1 MKLGHSPPL
10 PPPQFSSWSA
20 YCYLQIVLV
29 QKGESVTCFSSSSKS
44 SDNKVPKSTKGAERS
59 CFCFRAVCLVSVH
72 RVFTLLLLVVY
83 LEGEYD
89 MMSCSG
95 VKFPAKRRRKRPGSA
110 RVSSFRLAMTAL
122 GSRSLSRI
130 SRISLS
136 LSHETYLVWTR
147 EHRVKCRVIPA
158 LTLTLGCE

>member
-10 PPPQFSSWSA
+10 PPPQSSSWSA
-20 YCYLQIVLV
+20 YCYLQKQQQHGRQFWFRKENQLL
-29 QKGESVTCFSSSSKS
+29 GFFPSSKS

-59 CFCFRAVCLVSVH
+59 YFCFRAVCLVSVH
-72 RVFTLLLLVVY
+72 RVFILLFLVVY
-83 LEGEYD
+83 WKANM

-95 VKFPAKRRRKRPGSA
+95 GKFPAKRRRKRPGSA

-136 LSHETYLVWTR
+136 LSLSRDLSCLDER
-147 EHRVKCRVIPA
+147 A
-158 LTLTLGCE
+158 